1 MKDII
6 YKDYPVEDKDLASK
20 KYVDSAVAKN
30 KRKIDILAEKLSA
43 KATSLESL
51 DLEGRLRYIGVQL
64 ADLQKK
70 IEHK

>member
-20 KYVDSAVAKN
+20 KYVDSAVASN
-30 KRKIDILAEKLSA
+30 NQNILKRFEEIIC
-43 KATSLESL
+43 ESYFFRVL
-51 DLEGRLRYIGVQL
+51 GFRRSLRYIGVQL